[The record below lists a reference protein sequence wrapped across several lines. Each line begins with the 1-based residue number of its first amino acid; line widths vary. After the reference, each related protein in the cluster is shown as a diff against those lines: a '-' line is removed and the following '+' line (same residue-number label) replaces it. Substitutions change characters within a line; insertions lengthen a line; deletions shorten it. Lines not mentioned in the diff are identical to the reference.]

1 MTGKRATGPLRWITA
16 ALCGLL
22 AAAAAMG
29 VAELAAGLLGRASSS
44 PLFAVGAGFID
55 LTPVWLKDF
64 AIRHFGSNDKTVL
77 LIGLG
82 AGIMAA
88 ALVIGVLSRGR
99 LVFGLI
105 GLAAFGTVGVVA
117 ALTRPAAEPVDA
129 LPAAFGALAGMAA
142 LTLLARGV
150 RPSPITPP
158 EPAVTHQAAQGTA
171 TPADGGAT
179 DVLDSDGPQHR
190 PKDSRPKDTG
200 TGIDRRRVLLT
211 GAGVIGV
218 AAAGGVSGR
227 VLLHRGDVSSVRAK
241 LRLPQPASP
250 ARPVPPGSQVR
261 LPGMTPFRTPN
272 RDFYRVDTA
281 LVLPQVDPRD
291 WTLRIHGMVAHPVEL
306 SFEDL
311 LREALIERDITLS
324 CVSNQV
330 GGDLAGNARWLGAP
344 LAPLLRR
351 AGIGS
356 GADQILSRSSDG
368 MTLST
373 PIETILDGR
382 DALIAVGM
390 NGEPLPIVH
399 GFPARLV
406 VPGLYG
412 YVSATK
418 WVVDL
423 KVTRFATDHAY
434 WTKRG
439 YADHAPI
446 KTFSRIDVPKPL
458 ANMKAGRVAVAG
470 TAWAQHRGVDAV
482 EWQVDDGPWRQAR
495 LAPVPGLDTWRQWI
509 TEWDAAPGSHTLRCR
524 ATDGTGRTQPQHRTP
539 PFPDGATG
547 WHSVVVTVT

>member
-1 MTGKRATGPLRWITA
+1 MRWGIA
-16 ALCGLL
+16 ALRGLL
-22 AAAAAMG
+22 AAAAALG
-29 VAELAAGLLGRASSS
+29 IAELAAGALGRTSAS
-44 PLFAVGAGFID
+44 PLLAVGAGFID

-82 AGIMAA
+82 AGITVA
-88 ALVIGVLSRGR
+88 ALVIGLVSRRR
-99 LVFGLI
+99 LAVGLI
-105 GLAAFGTVGVVA
+105 GLAAFGIVGVFA
-117 ALTRPAAEPVDA
+117 ALTRPVAEPVDA
-129 LPAAFGALAGMAA
+129 APSAVGALAGMAA
-142 LTLLARGV
+142 LVLLARSV
-150 RPSPITPP
+150 RPSIRPSRIRPP
-158 EPAVTHQAAQGTA
+158 ERVSAGEAAHGTA
-171 TPADGGAT
+171 TPGEDEAT
-179 DVLDSDGPQHR
+179 GPQEKWENGPERR
-190 PKDSRPKDTG
+190 PKHPEPASG
-200 TGIDRRRVLLT
+200 AGSGIDRRRVLLT
-211 GAGVIGV
+211 GAGVAGV
-218 AAAGGVSGR
+218 AAAGGVGGR
-227 VLLHRGDVSSVRAK
+227 VLLHCGDVSSVRAD
-241 LRLPQPASP
+241 LLLPRPASL
-250 ARPVPPGSQVR
+250 ARPVPPAAQVR
-261 LPGMTPFRTPN
+261 LPGMTPFRTSN

-281 LVLPQVDPRD
+281 LTLPQVDPRD
-291 WTLRIHGMVAHPVEL
+291 WTLRIHGMVARPVEL
-306 SFEDL
+306 SFDDL
-311 LREALIERDITLS
+311 LRLALIERDITLS

-351 AGIGS
+351 AGISS

-382 DALIAVGM
+382 DAMIAVGM
-390 NGEPLPIVH
+390 NGEPLPIAH

-434 WTKRG
+434 WTRRG
-439 YADHAPI
+439 YADRAPI

-458 ANMKAGRVAVAG
+458 ADVKAGRVAVAG

-482 EWQVDDGPWRQAR
+482 EWQVDGEPWRQAR
-495 LAPVPGLDTWRQWI
+495 LAPVPGLDTWRQW
-509 TEWDAAPGSHTLRCR
+509 TAEWDAAPGSHTLRCR
-524 ATDGTGRTQPQHRTP
+524 ATDGTGHTQPEHRTP

-547 WHSVVVTVT
+547 WHSVVVTIT

>member
-1 MTGKRATGPLRWITA
+1 MTA
-16 ALCGLL
+16 ALRGLV
-22 AAAAAMG
+22 AAAVALG
-29 VAELAAGLLGRASSS
+29 VAELAAGALGRVSSS
-44 PLFAVGAGFID
+44 PLLAVGAGFID

-82 AGIMAA
+82 AGITVA
-88 ALVIGVLSRGR
+88 ALVIGLVSRR
-99 LVFGLI
+99 HLMMGLT
-105 GLAAFGTVGVVA
+105 GLAAFGAVGVLA
-117 ALTRPAAEPVDA
+117 ALTRPVAEPVDA
-129 LPAAFGALAGMAA
+129 VPSAVGALAGMAA
-142 LTLLARGV
+142 LALLVRGA
-150 RPSPITPP
+150 RPSPVASRPS
-158 EPAVTHQAAQGTA
+158 PAAARPAQSTA
-171 TPADGGAT
+171 TPDSGAT
-179 DVLDSDGPQHR
+179 EASASAESTLRRSE
-190 PKDSRPKDTG
+190 DTG
-200 TGIDRRRVLLT
+200 AGIDRRRVLLT
-211 GAGVIGV
+211 SAGAVGV
-218 AAAGGVSGR
+218 AAASGVAGR
-227 VLLHRGDVSSVRAK
+227 LLLHRGDVSSVRAD
-241 LRLPQPASP
+241 LRLPRPASP
-250 ARPVPPGSQVR
+250 ARPVPAGAQV
-261 LPGMTPFRTPN
+261 PVPQMTPFHTPN
-272 RDFYRVDTA
+272 KDFYRVDTA
-281 LVLPQVDPRD
+281 LTLPQVDPRD
-291 WTLRIHGMVAHPVEL
+291 WTLRIHGMTARPVEL
-306 SFEDL
+306 TFDDL

-351 AGIGS
+351 AGIRS

-373 PIETILDGR
+373 PLEAILDGR
-382 DALIAVGM
+382 DAMIAVGM
-390 NGEPLPIVH
+390 NGAPLPIVH

-423 KVTRFATDHAY
+423 KVTRFATDRAY

-458 ANMKAGRVAVAG
+458 AALKAGRVAVAG
-470 TAWAQHRGVDAV
+470 TAWAQHRGIDAV
-482 EWQVDDGPWRQAR
+482 EWQVDDGPWRPAR

-509 TEWDAAPGSHTLRCR
+509 AEWDAAPGSHTLRCR
-524 ATDGTGRTQPQHRTP
+524 ATDGTGRTQPEHRTP

>member
-1 MTGKRATGPLRWITA
+1 
-16 ALCGLL
+16 
-22 AAAAAMG
+22 MG
-29 VAELAAGLLGRASSS
+29 VAELAAGVLGRASSS
-44 PLFAVGAGFID
+44 PLLAVGAGFID

-64 AIRHFGSNDKTVL
+64 AIRHFGSDDKTVL
-77 LIGLG
+77 LLGLG
-82 AGIMAA
+82 AGITVA
-88 ALVIGVLSRGR
+88 ALVIGLLSRFR
-99 LVFGLI
+99 LAWGLI
-105 GLAAFGTVGVVA
+105 GLGALGAAGVVA
-117 ALTRPAAEPVDA
+117 ALTRPVAEPVDA
-129 LPAAFGALAGMAA
+129 VPSAIGALAGMTA
-142 LTLLARGV
+142 LALLVRGT
-150 RPSPITPP
+150 RPSSIAPP
-158 EPAVTHQAAQGTA
+158 EARGTA
-171 TPADGGAT
+171 TPDDGGAT
-179 DVLDSDGPQHR
+179 EQPERR
-190 PKDSRPKDTG
+190 PEDAG
-200 TGIDRRRVLLT
+200 VDRRRVLLT

-227 VLLHRGDVSSVRAK
+227 VLLRRGDVSSVRAK
-241 LRLPQPASP
+241 LRLPRAASP
-250 ARPVPPGSQVR
+250 ARPVPPEAQIRV
-261 LPGMTPFRTPN
+261 PGMTPFRTPN

-281 LVLPQVDPRD
+281 LTLPQVEPRD
-291 WTLRIHGMVAHPVEL
+291 WTLRIHGMVARPVEM
-306 SFEDL
+306 SFDDL

-351 AGIGS
+351 AGIAS

-382 DALIAVGM
+382 DALLAVGM
-390 NGEPLPIVH
+390 NGEPLPVAH
-399 GFPARLV
+399 GFPARMV

-434 WTKRG
+434 WTRRG
-439 YADHAPI
+439 YAERAPI

-458 ANMKAGRVAVAG
+458 ATVNAGRVAVAG

-509 TEWDAAPGSHTLRCR
+509 AEWDAAPGSHTLRCR
-524 ATDGTGRTQPQHRTP
+524 ATDGTGRTQPEHRTP